1 MGRPQQIFCAIAT
14 FPHFAQRNPA
24 IGPSGALGYRRSMIV
39 AMPWPKPMHMVCRP

>member
-24 IGPSGALGYRRSMIV
+24 IRHSSQSRSMTV
-39 AMPWPKPMHMVCRP
+39 AMPCPKPMHIVCSP